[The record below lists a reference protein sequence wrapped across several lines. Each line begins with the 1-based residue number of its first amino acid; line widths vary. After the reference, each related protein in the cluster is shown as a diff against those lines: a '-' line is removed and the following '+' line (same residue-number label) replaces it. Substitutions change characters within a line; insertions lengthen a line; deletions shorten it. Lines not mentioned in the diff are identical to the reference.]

1 MKYEKYLRLTVTDKN
16 TRQAPNQNN
25 WPSAGPPPADQET
38 INHLSADLKNWSE
51 LYTDPT
57 IKRMNT
63 EQPIEDRLWDYID
76 GISSPAERSAIDE
89 LLAANLEWQ
98 QKYRELLNV
107 HQLLNTSEL
116 DEPSMRFTKNVMEE
130 IARHHVAPATKTYI
144 NKNVI
149 RGIGAFFL
157 TLILGLVTYIL
168 SQFKWSAAGNGSSL
182 LPNNPNINLNLERL
196 NNVNVSKAFNSTY
209 ITVFM
214 LIAVIMGFMLLDMY
228 LQRKRQLR

>member
-1 MKYEKYLRLTVTDKN
+1 M
-16 TRQAPNQNN
+16 
-25 WPSAGPPPADQET
+25 
-38 INHLSADLKNWSE
+38 
-51 LYTDPT
+51 
-57 IKRMNT
+57 
-63 EQPIEDRLWDYID
+63 EDRLWDYID

-107 HQLLNTSEL
+107 HQLLNASEL
-116 DEPSMRFTKNVMEE
+116 DAPSMRFTKNVMEE

-144 NKNVI
+144 NKNII

-157 TLILGLVTYIL
+157 TLIVGLVTYIL
-168 SQFKWSAAGNGSSL
+168 SQFKWSAAGNGSFFVPKSA
-182 LPNNPNINLNLERL
+182 NLNLERL

-214 LIAVIMGFMLLDMY
+214 LIAVVMGFMLLDMY